1 MGTSIAVQTVGVVT
15 TAAASQNAT
24 KISLLPGAIE
34 GVETTYHLQS
44 PDGSYSP
51 SFLSSLGQIFF
62 FVQGEGEV
70 LAGDNSLRVSGM
82 GVFVAGGKHP
92 ICIRTTSASLEY
104 LEILVTLQDDEARQL
119 REGDAV
125 FTSYSECESYTEA
138 IKSAGTTSRTIVPP
152 ATVPRF
158 CMGSVDAWGPDEVAP
173 HAHAML
179 EQLFF
184 GLPGNSCLVTAN
196 SSEAMLGERTLLHI
210 PLGSTHGVRVHAGC
224 RMHYLWMD
232 FFRRHEDVAWG
243 RDQHRPIQRSGVSR
257 P

>member
-1 MGTSIAVQTVGVVT
+1 MGTSIAMQTVKVATT
-15 TAAASQNAT
+15 TAASQKAT
-24 KISLLPGAIE
+24 KVSLLPGAIE
-34 GVETTYHLQS
+34 GVETTYYLQS
-44 PDGSYSP
+44 PGGSYSP

-62 FVQGEGEV
+62 FVQGEGEI
-70 LAGDNSLRVSGM
+70 LAGDNSRRVSGM
-82 GVFVAGGKHP
+82 AVFVARGNHS
-92 ICIRTTSASLEY
+92 ICIRATSAALEY
-104 LEILVTLQDDEARQL
+104 LEILVTLHDEKAQQFR
-119 REGDAV
+119 RGNAV
-125 FTSYSECESYTEA
+125 FASYSECESYTEA

-152 ATVPRF
+152 ETAPRF
-158 CMGSVDAWGPDEVAP
+158 CMGSVEAWGPDEVAP

-184 GLPGNSCLVTAN
+184 GLPGNTCLVTAN

-232 FFRRHEDVAWG
+232 FFRRQEDVAWV
-243 RDQHRPIQRSGVSR
+243 RDQHRPLQRSGVSR